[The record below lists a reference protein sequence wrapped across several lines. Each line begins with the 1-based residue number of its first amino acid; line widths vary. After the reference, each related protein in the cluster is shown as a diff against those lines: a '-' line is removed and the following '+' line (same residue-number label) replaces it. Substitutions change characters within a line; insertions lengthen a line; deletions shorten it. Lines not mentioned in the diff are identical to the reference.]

1 MTTTHDTLKKLREQ
15 LKRHEGAVTDKRGNH
30 KPYRCTAGKLTL
42 GYGRNI
48 EDRGITDAEAEHLLD
63 CDIIKSTSELSSA
76 LRFYSQLD
84 DVRQAV
90 LINMHFNLGLGRLL
104 TFRKTLAAIG
114 QGDYKTASAEM
125 LDSRWARQVGSRAVE
140 LAEQMRT
147 GMLR

>member
-1 MTTTHDTLKKLREQ
+1 MTTHDTLKKLREQ
-15 LKRHEGAVTDKRGNH
+15 LKRHEGAVTDERGNH
-30 KPYRCTAGKLTL
+30 KPYRCPAGKLTL

-63 CDIIKSTSELSSA
+63 SDIIKSTSELTSA

-90 LINMHFNLGLGRLL
+90 LINMHFNLGLTRLL

-114 QGDYKTASAEM
+114 QDDYETAAAEM
-125 LDSRWARQVGSRAVE
+125 LDSRWARQVGQRAVE
-140 LAEQMRT
+140 LADQMRT
-147 GMLR
+147 GVMR